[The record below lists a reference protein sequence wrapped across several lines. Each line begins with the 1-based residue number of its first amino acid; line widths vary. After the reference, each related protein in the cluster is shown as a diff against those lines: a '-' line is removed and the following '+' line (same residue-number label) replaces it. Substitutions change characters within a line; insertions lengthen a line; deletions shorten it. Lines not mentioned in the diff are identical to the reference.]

1 VEVNGCVFLPGAMK
15 GKSDA
20 NNQHYQFTLTL
31 FLIILMMSYLLTLF
45 LTDTTTIRTFGKK
58 HSFQINKYR
67 RLRFTR
73 EVTEEG
79 GGNKLFPIVDDN
91 IDFRGTKTNI
101 ASPILDKSKRK
112 KKVTVS
118 QMDSF
123 AEDNDHDIFIDEFLD
138 NMLDDLGT
146 TSGNEAPV
154 EESSEEEFIDVDSST
169 NENGLENVSSEVP
182 DYDLI
187 EMFLD
192 LILMVKIDET
202 LSPSTTP
209 NNIPDGSKI
218 PSSTIP
224 SSSIVTTGNASRARV
239 VNLSTK
245 GITTMIIKTSTPQ
258 PRLVQL
264 MTTPK
269 VTISQ
274 HSTFTTTK
282 FKVAASHVESTSP
295 LSTQTSPTEISHLP
309 IRKDPLPGN
318 VTEESSTKPQV
329 LVDPK
334 TNKSSVS
341 TVAISATVFTTT
353 NAKALT
359 QSSTVNETVSFL
371 LNTSVDASVTT
382 PSTVVTAS
390 TPRTIIAP
398 LSSLRQHQVTASDL
412 RQKANREPVYTVE
425 RKVNN
430 RQRLEKIYNKTR
442 FSASTTQ
449 SVKLRL
455 VKLLTTPTTI
465 STHST
470 KVKDTSISIHTES
483 TTPTPSFSIAAITTN
498 EEEKTPL
505 LLATQHT
512 KAVPLTSIPVKSSTL
527 LPISPLPST
536 PRFTTAATP
545 TTNGSATR
553 FLPTTITREGTLPPR
568 KMENEEPFSSSGRK
582 VKALVLKN
590 RNTTKIAES
599 ISRPTTFKGISVRQR
614 FKNYYESKKTK
625 STPHSQTTKG
635 SISVES
641 STTVMGTSST
651 YSSFSV
657 TESELSLSV
666 TLSALRE
673 NKSSVFSTASVDD
686 PNVVTSR
693 PDSYENTTDLTEK
706 KNDETKINN
715 KTVPSSAFQTRVVKV
730 VKEGIVDVITTAS
743 TFQPRVVKLLI
754 TTTETPENRITTT
767 ETPKNR
773 ITTTETPENSSISR
787 DSTSTSGQSNLTA
800 LPIVE
805 EGTVDVITTA
815 STFQPRV
822 VKLLITTET
831 PENRITTT
839 ETPENSSISRNS
851 TSTTGQ
857 SNLTVLETEQKN
869 ESVIP
874 SLESSV
880 SSVFT
885 AVSEL
890 NSSSTFPFF
899 EAVPFFPVATTT
911 AFPFSTFPAV
921 PKDSFEETK
930 VQKMLKM
937 ENGGKIKAK
946 ELIKK
951 YMNSTKDRPVDIF
964 DKTLDLMEALTSEH
978 VKGGVDFLDNAAVG
992 SENGLKKLRS
1002 RTRVPNFKHKKFS
1015 FSRYYRNLKLNKKSL
1030 DIPESAQKTILSSL
1044 REQLTASV
1052 LGNKK
1057 LRKKANHEPVFNPRR
1072 KINQERFKNYYKT
1085 KIAKMVMKDVSLL
1098 PSEVQTQLKNE
1109 LEASLTEN
1117 LEEVL
1122 DEIGKKEN
1130 AKKKQ
1135 EEAEL
1140 AKEEVAKKKQEEALK
1155 SSLKSQLLKILG
1167 N

>member
-512 KAVPLTSIPVKSSTL
+512 KVVPLTSIPVKSSTL

-657 TESELSLSV
+657 TESELSPSV

-673 NKSSVFSTASVDD
+673 NKTTVLSIVSVDD

-693 PDSYENTTDLTEK
+693 PDSYENATYLTEK
-706 KNDETKINN
+706 KDDETKINN
-715 KTVPSSAFQTRVVKV
+715 KTAPSSAFQTRVVKV
-730 VKEGIVDVITTAS
+730 VKV
-743 TFQPRVVKLLI
+743 
-754 TTTETPENRITTT
+754 
-767 ETPKNR
+767 
-773 ITTTETPENSSISR
+773 
-787 DSTSTSGQSNLTA
+787 
-800 LPIVE
+800 
-805 EGTVDVITTA
+805 GTVDVITTA

-839 ETPENSSISRNS
+839 ETPENRITTTETPENLSISRDS
-851 TSTTGQ
+851 TSTRGQ
-857 SNLTVLETEQKN
+857 SNLTVLPIVKEGTVDVITTASTFQPRVVKLLITTETPENSSISRDSTSITEQSNLTVLPLLETEQNN

-885 AVSEL
+885 SVSEL

-921 PKDSFEETK
+921 PNDSFEETK

-951 YMNSTKDRPVDIF
+951 YMNSTRPVDIF

-978 VKGGVDFLDNAAVG
+978 VKGGGGVDFLDNAAVG
-992 SENGLKKLRS
+992 SENGLKKLKS
-1002 RTRVPNFKHKKFS
+1002 RTRVPNFKHKK